1 MASEAPEFV
10 GDRTLERGGC
20 GMGRRLAFLDYG
32 RNPRQPRFFREDA
45 PSPSLVALEQVE
57 VSNYLLIEH
66 FIHSEM
72 SIAQ

>member
-1 MASEAPEFV
+1 MRH
-10 GDRTLERGGC
+10 GLGC
-20 GMGRRLAFLDYG
+20 CRRLEFLDYEK
-32 RNPRQPRFFREDA
+32 NPRQPRFFREDA
-45 PSPSLVALEQVE
+45 PSPSLVALEQVK